1 MTSNGLGHA
10 MGASPLSGFLFV
22 SAINLDEIS
31 AIEDDGDDGDEK
43 MSENQEQ

>member
-1 MTSNGLGHA
+1 
-10 MGASPLSGFLFV
+10 MGASLQSGFLFV

-31 AIEDDGDDGDEK
+31 VIEDDGDDGDEK